1 MRLTRLEE
9 IVMIKPFDCGDADLN
24 GFLCE
29 DASYYHQQLLA
40 NTFILEDEQETLAYF
55 SLLNDK
61 ISQTTIAK
69 NLWRKIRKNV
79 PHEKHMGSYP
89 AVKIGRLA
97 VSLKCKGQGLGTDLV
112 SAIKQML
119 VNRNTS
125 ISACRF
131 LTVDAYK
138 DALPFYLKN
147 GFRMLVNDIENEQY
161 TVPMYFDLKSL
172 VVDTDLERTQVEQA
186 DDFTIAGRVFDDTF

>member
-1 MRLTRLEE
+1 MLDENIFYERLDLQHEFL
-9 IVMIKPFDCGDADLN
+9 PFDCGDNDLN
-24 GFLCE
+24 EYLYLNSK
-29 DASYYHQQLLA
+29 SYQKQLLA
-40 NTFILEDEQETLAYF
+40 VTYYLQNNTDTIVFF

-61 ISQTTIAK
+61 ITAMELTNSF
-69 NLWRKIRKNV
+69 WRKIKNLFPHSKHRKD
-79 PHEKHMGSYP
+79 YP

-97 VSLKCKGQGLGTDLV
+97 VSLQHKGEGLGTDIV

-119 VNRNTS
+119 VNNTA

-147 GFRMLVNDIENEQY
+147 GFRLLVNNIEDESY
-161 TVPMYFDLKSL
+161 TVPMYFDLKEL
-172 VVDTDLERTQVEQA
+172 CD
-186 DDFTIAGRVFDDTF
+186 

>member
-1 MRLTRLEE
+1 MMRLVRLEE
-9 IVMIKPFDCGDADLN
+9 LDKIKPFNCGDADLN

-29 DASYYHQQLLA
+29 DATYYHQQLLA
-40 NTFILEDEQETLAYF
+40 NTFVLENEERTIAYF
-55 SLLNDK
+55 CLLNDK

-69 NLWRKIRKNV
+69 NLWRKLRKEL
-79 PHEKHMGSYP
+79 PHEKHLGSYP

-97 VSLKCKGQGLGTDLV
+97 VSLQHKGEGLGTDIV

-119 VNRNTS
+119 VNNTT

-138 DALPFYLKN
+138 NALPFYLKN
-147 GFRMLVNDIENEQY
+147 GFRLLVNNIEDESY
-161 TVPMYFDLKSL
+161 TVPMYFDLKEL
-172 VVDTDLERTQVEQA
+172 CD
-186 DDFTIAGRVFDDTF
+186 

>member
-1 MRLTRLEE
+1 MRLTRYEE
-9 IVMIKPFDCGDADLN
+9 LNSIKPFDCGDTDLN
-24 GFLCE
+24 AFLCD
-29 DASYYHQQLLA
+29 DASYYQRQLLA
-40 NTFILEDEQETLAYF
+40 NTFVLEDERQTIAYF
-55 SLLNDK
+55 CLLNDK

-69 NLWRKIRKNV
+69 NLWRKIRRAL
-79 PHEKHMGSYP
+79 PHEKHLGSYP

-97 VSLKCKGQGLGTDLV
+97 VSIHYKGNGLGTDLI

-119 VNRNTS
+119 INNTS

-147 GFRMLVNDIENEQY
+147 GFRLLVNDIEEEQY
-161 TVPMYFDLKSL
+161 TVPMYFDLKEL
-172 VVDTDLERTQVEQA
+172 CE
-186 DDFTIAGRVFDDTF
+186 